1 MLNINIVNAFEDNY
15 IFMLTCNTTGEI
27 AVVDPGDAAV
37 VMDFLGD
44 KKLTK
49 ILITHHHHDHIGGIK
64 ELVEK
69 YGCSVVAFKGD
80 QNRIPCITATVCEG
94 DKVQVGRSLA
104 MVMHI
109 PGHTTGHIG
118 YYFAD
123 EKALFCGDTLFV
135 AGCGR
140 LFEGTADIMFNSM
153 VKLNSLPDDTAVYC
167 AHEYTLANL
176 NFAKHVAPDDIK
188 IKDSLQL
195 ASQKRQTGKATVP
208 STIGAEKEHNVFLKA
223 KTVQEFARLRQLKD
237 SF

>member
-1 MLNINIVNAFEDNY
+1 LLNINIVNAFEDNY
-15 IFMLTCNTTGEI
+15 IFMLTCDVTGEV

-44 KKLTK
+44 QKLAK
-49 ILITHHHHDHIGGIK
+49 IFITHHHHDHIGGVEK
-64 ELVEK
+64 LVEK
-69 YGCSVVAFKGD
+69 YGCDVIAFKGD
-80 QNRIPCITATVCEG
+80 QNRIPCITATVGEG
-94 DKVQVGRSLA
+94 DKVQVGHAQAS
-104 MVMHI
+104 VMSI

-153 VKLNSLPDDTAVYC
+153 VKLNLLPDDTAVYC

-176 NFAKHVAPDDIK
+176 NFATHVAPDDIK
-188 IKDSLQL
+188 IKESLKL
-195 ASQKRQTGKATVP
+195 ASKKRQARKATVP
-208 STIGAEKEHNVFLKA
+208 STIGVEKEHNVFLKA
-223 KTVQEFARLRQLKD
+223 KTVQEFARFRQLKD
-237 SF
+237 NF